1 MTTTTTATGELCAT
15 WEPRG
20 TTISNFS
27 AVFMCVFVIFFVY
40 SLVMFQHKKARFL
53 IRFLCVYFF
62 QCIFFSFR
70 HLLWS
75 ILSVSWLGFLLAKSV
90 LRLVWGHPAYL
101 CITFFIQVLKKSL
114 HLKWKVLIKKTY
126 FSWKSGN
133 QKKIIEIRKG
143 CVKLWW
149 FFCWLADLH

>member
-1 MTTTTTATGELCAT
+1 MTTMTTTATGELCAT

-62 QCIFFSFR
+62 QCNLFFSFR
-70 HLLWS
+70 RLLWS

-101 CITFFIQVLKKSL
+101 CITFFLYRFWKSLFISNGKCWLKKHIS
-114 HLKWKVLIKKTY
+114 HGNRVTRR
-126 FSWKSGN
+126 KS
-133 QKKIIEIRKG
+133 
-143 CVKLWW
+143 
-149 FFCWLADLH
+149 